1 MSIDLDTKCIPL
13 AHMQTFFD
21 LRKGIVQDINWL
33 EKRTK
38 IQINN
43 PNEIFE
49 MIIGINPDDF
59 YRNAGIDY
67 KNDVVNTF
75 ISPRQCLMLI
85 DQIIRALN
93 MPFLGLVIG
102 NLMTISHHGMAGVAA
117 VTQPTLAQ
125 CLHSIGRYVSEL
137 FPVLEMYTT
146 VRGNEG
152 MFIISENIEIAPYSH
167 FFLELYMVSFYNC
180 FNHLVGGELKLHSV
194 NFSYPEPAWGHMY
207 RRYFHNC
214 TVRFNQPLTCLLG
227 EASLGLYELPL
238 ANRLMALSA
247 EKILFE
253 NIPTKS
259 SQLLPLRL
267 RRLLMRYYGAFPSLD
282 TAASDLGMSARTLSR
297 KLAED
302 GTTYQQILDT
312 LREKLAKEYFSRG
325 GNSVTHIALT
335 LGYTDSSNFAK
346 AFKRWTGLSPSDFME
361 RIPAE

>member
-1 MSIDLDTKCIPL
+1 MNIDLDTKCIPL
-13 AHMQTFFD
+13 THMQTYFD

-38 IQINN
+38 IQVNN

-49 MIIGINPDDF
+49 MILSINPDDF
-59 YRNAGIDY
+59 YQNAGIDY
-67 KNDVVNTF
+67 RNDVANVF
-75 ISPRQCLMLI
+75 ISQS
-85 DQIIRALN
+85 IRALN
-93 MPFLGLVIG
+93 MPFLGLVMG

-117 VTQPTLAQ
+117 VTQPTLAG
-125 CLHSIGRYVSEL
+125 CLYSIGRYCSEL
-137 FPVLEMYTT
+137 FPPLEMYTT
-146 VRGNEG
+146 IKDKEG
-152 MFIISENIEIAPYSH
+152 MFIISENIKMAPYSH
-167 FFLELYMVSFYNC
+167 FFIELYMVSFYNI

-194 NFSYPEPAWGHMY
+194 NFSYAEPAWGHMY
-207 RRYFHNC
+207 RRYFNNC
-214 TVRFNQPLTCLLG
+214 MVRFNQPQTCLLG

-238 ANRLMALSA
+238 ANRLMAMSA

-259 SQLLPLRL
+259 TRLLSLRL

-282 TAASDLGMSARTLSR
+282 TAASNLGMSARTLSR
-297 KLAED
+297 RLAED
-302 GTTYQQILDT
+302 GTTYQQVLDT

-325 GNSVTHIALT
+325 GSSVTQIALK

-361 RIPAE
+361 RNPA